1 MYYDEFHTSTI
12 KFQNNIQIDLIGCR
26 KEKYE
31 YEGALPKIT
40 LSNIKNDL
48 ERRDFTIN
56 ALAYDIVEDKILDFL
71 MAWKI

>member
-1 MYYDEFHTSTI
+1 MKNIKEYIYYDEFHTSTI

-40 LSNIKNDL
+40 LSNIK
-48 ERRDFTIN
+48 I
-56 ALAYDIVEDKILDFL
+56 I
-71 MAWKI
+71 